1 MIFNSPSLWNRRGL
15 AYILFNKRAG
25 DEDATNMP
33 PNLVGYSETA
43 GVIPDIT
50 PEKEDYK
57 FLGWAS
63 NPSGTPS
70 IKYQPGD
77 TVVFPK
83 AEPGTLIATPLY
95 TAFALNVV
103 YVTLPT
109 GTGYATTP
117 AGQTKVT
124 KGDDFSFVLT
134 VDKDYTG
141 DTPLVTY
148 RQYSASG
155 QPVGQTVTMTYTSK
169 ETQTD
174 GSIKY
179 GYTIQDVTLQ
189 TGVSITVYPAYQA
202 VTLPQQVG
210 NPVYTGNWV
219 YPSWDNYSSQALTLT
234 GDWYGKNAGSYTAVF
249 TPKEGYA
256 WADNGGQEAR
266 NAPWTIGKAAGVI
279 TLDKT
284 SVTILPS
291 AATVQIRATR
301 LSSGGLTAESSA
313 ENIAKI
319 QNISTT
325 PGTNNAVAY
334 IDVQGQ
340 KTGSAKI
347 TITAEEDENTYE
359 ATAECEVTVD
369 YQVTVTITARTG
381 TITGDPYVMCDGVKH
396 NAVGS
401 FKAEY
406 GKAMLCHPNE
416 TGVAASY
423 VTVDGVTKA
432 TNAEYTYMLTGDV
445 DVAISGTF
453 DWSTYFST
461 NTIAITTK

>member
-33 PNLVGYSETA
+33 PNLVGYSETT

-57 FLGWAS
+57 FLGWAG

-109 GTGYATTP
+109 GTGYTTTP
-117 AGQTKVT
+117 AGQAKVT

-148 RQYSASG
+148 QQYTASG
-155 QPVGQTVTMTYTSK
+155 QPVGRAVTMTYTSK
-169 ETQTD
+169 ETQAD

-179 GYTIQDVTLQ
+179 GYKIQAVTLQ
-189 TGVSITVYPAYQA
+189 TGVSITVYPAYEE
-202 VTLPQQVG
+202 VTLPTQKG
-210 NPVYTGNWV
+210 TPVYTGNRIFAEWN
-219 YPSWDNYSSQALTLT
+219 NYSSQALTLSGT
-234 GDWYGKNAGSYTAVF
+234 TNAINAGSYTATF
-249 TPKEGYA
+249 TPKDGYV
-256 WADNGGQEAR
+256 WADTGGQEAR
-266 NAPWTIGKAAGVI
+266 NVTWTIGKANGNV
-279 TLDKT
+279 TLGTTSLALTVAQKT
-284 SVTILPS
+284 ATISVSRFGTGAISAVSSAPS
-291 AATVQIRATR
+291 VVRATV
-301 LSSGGLTAESSA
+301 LSSG
-313 ENIAKI
+313 
-319 QNISTT
+319 
-325 PGTNNAVAY
+325 
-334 IDVQGQ
+334 DVQV
-340 KTGSAKI
+340 TALGSGNATI
-347 TITAEEDENTYE
+347 TITAADDGNVYAAS
-359 ATAECEVTVD
+359 ATCAVTAD
-369 YQVTVTITARTG
+369 LQVTVAITTRTG
-381 TITGDPYVMCDGVKH
+381 MITGDPYVQCNGVTY

-401 FKAEY
+401 FKANV
-406 GKAMLCHPNE
+406 GDVMLCHVM
-416 TGVAASY
+416 TGATTS
-423 VTVDGVTKA
+423 TVEVNGTIVA
-432 TNAEYTYMLTGDV
+432 TNNDYNYTLAGDV
-445 DVAISGTF
+445 DVAISGLF
-453 DWSTYFST
+453 DFSTYVSQ
-461 NTIAITTK
+461 TIMTITTK